1 MSSRPVQKAAYP
13 AFNHSRLWGR
23 LMARG
28 KSNSLVFFTCLN
40 CKALYQLLKVEAGAV
55 DRAVTCLVCGAPLPS
70 REGKFV
76 LKYSLLRKAERPRKS
91 KPHQMADATG
101 S

>member
-1 MSSRPVQKAAYP
+1 
-13 AFNHSRLWGR
+13 
-23 LMARG
+23 MARG
-28 KSNSLVFFTCLN
+28 RPSAFDFFTCLN

-76 LKYSLLRKAERPRKS
+76 LKYSLLRKAERPK
-91 KPHQMADATG
+91 KNKLHQIADAKG